1 MSKVSCGVNVW
12 EMPGNAV
19 ISRDIANL
27 RKKMYDKIFKRNCQT
42 FSFFGQNRRLHED
55 MSIAVMMRYN
65 GTLQS
70 VTGNMKD

>member
-19 ISRDIANL
+19 ISRDMASL
-27 RKKMYDKIFKRNCQT
+27 RKKMSDKFFKWNCQI
-42 FSFFGQNRRLHED
+42 FSFFSQNRRLHED
-55 MSIAVMMRYN
+55 MSIAVRMRYN

-70 VTGNMKD
+70 VTDNMRD

>member
-19 ISRDIANL
+19 ISRDMASL
-27 RKKMYDKIFKRNCQT
+27 RKKMSDKFFKWNCQI
-42 FSFFGQNRRLHED
+42 FSFLGQNRRLYED
-55 MSIAVMMRYN
+55 MSIAVGMRYN

-70 VTGNMKD
+70 VTDNMRD

>member
-12 EMPGNAV
+12 ERPGNAV

-27 RKKMYDKIFKRNCQT
+27 RKKMCDKSFKRNCQT
-42 FSFFGQNRRLHED
+42 FSFFGPNCRVHED

-70 VTGNMKD
+70 VTGNIRD

>member
-42 FSFFGQNRRLHED
+42 FSFFGQNYSLSDD
-55 MSIAVMMRYN
+55 MSIDGRMRYN